1 MKKIPITL
9 ILYCKK
15 VSMKSIDVVLAAML
29 YGINKSNKKSWY
41 YQVTK
46 KLRMTRHHQN
56 VYVYSQLAIVFPGGG
71 NRKQGNTTVWD
82 SYVYCVLEH
91 LINTV

>member
-1 MKKIPITL
+1 M
-9 ILYCKK
+9 
-15 VSMKSIDVVLAAML
+15 SGLACVPSDIMSAMSQVA
-29 YGINKSNKKSWY
+29 KSNVSIC
-41 YQVTK
+41 YQFFG
-46 KLRMTRHHQN
+46 
-56 VYVYSQLAIVFPGGG
+56 YSQLAIVFPGGG